1 VHTRSTFAASFSRAA
16 PLAGGAAALA
26 LAIAGELTARWSGD
40 PIAAIPIYLAAI
52 VIWALTARPHP
63 IDTELSSGRLGSP
76 GWLAC
81 GLAVA
86 VVLDGI
92 ALVVLRGDEHSNAA
106 AWPWLASLAALGAT
120 AALAG
125 RRDGWS
131 PRWRGAD
138 REVLRSPWTWLAVA
152 LVVGIAE
159 ALRLVRLD
167 SIPLGINADEGDR
180 GALSVQ
186 LVHGVPAP
194 GIFEAGWYRISMVYF
209 WTLAQTMRLF
219 GTSYAD
225 ARILGALA
233 GTVTVATVTWIGL
246 RHFGLRVGLIA
257 GGLLAVAGVALQFS
271 RETTEAAPT
280 AMFWTISMAF
290 LLEGVRSG
298 RASSWIGAG
307 VAGGAGLYFYPSG
320 RSWVLLAVVFLAYLT
335 ALGFGI
341 PRRQILLRGVLCLL
355 AAVLVMAPFL
365 SYGERHPEV
374 LFRRATETT
383 VLDRNNAVRLA
394 YYNPSWSMPRLLG
407 EQLVRSLGIL
417 DHVGDQGGFWP
428 TDRPILSPVLAV
440 LTLLGLGWSCLRWRD
455 PRAVLLGL
463 WFAVGLAGVVFTVE
477 TPSLQRMA
485 VAVPALTLFAALL
498 LEDLRGRVVDAARWL
513 APRWRGASRWATGIA
528 IGVVVVWIAWTE
540 SSFYF
545 RDYATADRWVR
556 PNAEGR
562 AVAQA
567 GPGTLVITLG
577 RSFHM
582 VNSGWVRLLAQQ
594 TPRGGLE
601 APGSELPLSLP
612 ARTGLAFML
621 YPDQFAYL
629 PLLRALYPGGTL
641 KRFTRPTEGL
651 MFVHYRVSQ
660 AKWARSQ
667 GARVKVAGGRSTRV
681 RTLGE
686 PPAGWRRFPTR
697 MRWSAGLRAPQY
709 GNYTF
714 AARGADTTLL
724 IDGVPVIGDGRSPRA
739 TVALPAGMHAV
750 ELTATVTAPGQTPLE
765 WSGAPV
771 AGSSVPLRP
780 VATSELYSRQVHP
793 AGLLGRIE
801 VDGERWDRRLDGTL
815 ATCCLYDAV
824 GRPGSRVTARW
835 RGTLVAPRTGTYSM
849 SAFSQGRLELRID
862 GELVLRSATD
872 ADSVTDAR
880 TRLARGAHTLYVK
893 YRMSRSPG
901 GIEWTWTPPG
911 GRSSIVPPSAL
922 RPPRAAGPGRPL
934 TEAGPVVPSYTAL
947 VVVP

>member
-1 VHTRSTFAASFSRAA
+1 MSTRPTFAPSLSRAA

-26 LAIAGELTARWSGD
+26 LAVGGELTARTSAD
-40 PIAAIPIYLAAI
+40 PIAAIPLYLAAI
-52 VIWALTARPHP
+52 VIWALTARPRP
-63 IDTELSSGRLGSP
+63 IDTEKSSGRLRSP
-76 GWLAC
+76 GRLAC

-120 AALAG
+120 ATLAG
-125 RRDGWS
+125 RRGGWS
-131 PRWRGAD
+131 PRWQGAD
-138 REVLRSPWTWLAVA
+138 RAVLRSRWTLLAVA
-152 LVVGIAE
+152 VVVGIAE
-159 ALRLVRLD
+159 TLRLVRLD
-167 SIPLGINADEGDR
+167 DIPLGINADEGDR
-180 GALSVQ
+180 AALSLQV
-186 LVHGVPAP
+186 VHGVPTP

-209 WTLAQTMRLF
+209 WTLAQAMRLF

-233 GTVTVATVTWIGL
+233 GTVTVAAVTWIGL

-307 VAGGAGLYFYPSG
+307 MAGGAGLYFYPSG
-320 RSWVLLAVVFLAYLT
+320 RSWVLLAVVFLAYVT
-335 ALGFGI
+335 ALGLGI
-341 PRRQILLRGVLCLL
+341 PRRQILLRGALCLL
-355 AAVLVMAPFL
+355 AATLVMAPFL
-365 SYGERHPEV
+365 SYGARHPDV
-374 LFRRATETT
+374 LFRRAAETT
-383 VLDRNNAVRLA
+383 VLDRANAARLD

-417 DHVGDQGGFWP
+417 DRVGDQGGFWP
-428 TDRPILSPVLAV
+428 TDRSILTPALAV

-485 VAVPALTLFAALL
+485 VAVPALTLFAALV
-498 LEDLRGRVVDAARWL
+498 LEDLRERVVDAGRWL
-513 APRWRGASRWATGIA
+513 APRWRRASRWAAVVA
-528 IGVVVVWIAWTE
+528 IGGVVVQIAWSE

-545 RDYATADRWVR
+545 RDYASADRWVR

-567 GPGTLVITLG
+567 GPGTLVITIA

-582 VNSGWVRLLAQQ
+582 VNSGWVRLLAQR
-594 TPRGGLE
+594 TPRGGLQ

-629 PLLRALYPGGTL
+629 PMLRKLYPGGTL

-651 MFVHYRVSQ
+651 MFVHYRLSLED
-660 AKWARSQ
+660 WAESQ

-681 RTLGE
+681 GTLGE
-686 PPAGWRRFPTR
+686 APVGWRRFPTK
-697 MRWSAGLRAPQY
+697 MQWAAGLRIPQS

-714 AARGADTTLL
+714 AARGRDTTLL
-724 IDGVPVIGDGRSPRA
+724 IDGVPVFGDGRPRRA

-750 ELTATVTAPGQTPLE
+750 ELTAMVTASGQTPLE

-771 AGSSVPLRP
+771 TGSAVPLRP
-780 VATSELYSRQVHP
+780 VATFELYSRQVHP
-793 AGLLGRIE
+793 VGLLGRVE
-801 VDGERWDRRLDGTL
+801 VDGETWDRRIDGTL
-815 ATCCLYDAV
+815 ATCCLYDDV
-824 GRPGSRVTARW
+824 GRPGDLVTASW
-835 RGTLVAPRTGTYSM
+835 RGTLVAPRAGTYSM
-849 SAFSQGRLELRID
+849 SVFSQGALDLRID
-862 GELVLRSATD
+862 GQLVLRSAGD
-872 ADSVTDAR
+872 ADSVT
-880 TRLARGAHTLYVK
+880 LARPRLERGPHELDIS

-901 GIEWTWTPPG
+901 GIEWTWRPPG
-911 GRSSIVPPSAL
+911 GHSSIVPPSVL
-922 RPPRAAGPGRPL
+922 RPPRAAGPRP
-934 TEAGPVVPSYTAL
+934 PVSATLPVGPSYAPL